1 MESTRVCPIQNTS
14 YPTVRDSSNMTP
26 AAQKQAAVDIEDA
39 PQTAQQRLDESTILS
54 SVDTL
59 KQALM
64 FPGVKWCLREY
75 FNRDKADQLMKAK
88 GGVLSA
94 DHRKTLARFLRHAC
108 RDTEGK
114 WYVESKYD
122 FSTKK
127 NPACKEQGL
136 GRIYGDVTLGT
147 LPADVRNYIADRCKD
162 VDVKNSHPTMLLLE
176 CQEAGV
182 ADVAVHLKQYVE
194 HRQAVLERLGEDY
207 GLSTYEDRKQAVVVV
222 LNGGSP
228 PKYQNEGK
236 GAYFLH
242 KLKKEVNMLS
252 TLLSLKPDEYASI
265 MESAKKLKG
274 KVTFLHYLM
283 CRKELQLLVEIASCF
298 MKRGQDI
305 NSLIYDGLLVRLEP
319 GQDIT
324 AKDLEQVVAEVRE
337 RTGCE
342 FDLAVK
348 SMDSPYTELLA
359 AEGLAPGPLVD
370 DDYAAGVFVD
380 LYGRDNFRLIGKH
393 IHLFNKDT
401 GMWGCDPADLQKAV
415 HRHKGDLLLGE
426 ESKINYG
433 GDFNNVKKMLSMV
446 PNHIEADNEFY
457 ANNLDSS
464 LGKLLFK
471 DGIYDFDTDK
481 FSPGFDPKVVFKGRI
496 DRNFDR
502 CRKSEAKAHL
512 MKVMWEDPYTKQ
524 QLEDGVSLCE
534 RIALARALWGDY
546 RARKF
551 YIMVGNTSTGKGLL
565 QDAVTKSCGSFVG
578 TFDINA
584 FVRNPN
590 SGADAAKQ
598 LSWLKMIVDLRIA
611 LSSEASHNST
621 LDGVLL
627 KMAVSGGDRLTLR
640 RNREDEE
647 ICVNR
652 STIFAACND
661 VPKIE
666 PCDKPVVNRV
676 GGVFEKLVSFLA
688 NPNPFRPDHEKQV
701 EEGLKDLFKKPEYQS
716 AFLSILLDAYQTYKK
731 QGHTVPGSVAAAIDE
746 WVVNEAGLTG
756 LLSKAYD
763 TVLDANQRPSKEC
776 WVTFAQLRE
785 DLLVNGVGEKRS
797 KLNMTETKLGT
808 ELAAL
813 GYEKGT
819 KGAKTLKGR
828 NTTVAVR
835 YGLRR
840 IDPDDV
846 VVLDGGTSSGTSPKQ
861 EGEAADF
868 NDL

>member
-26 AAQKQAAVDIEDA
+26 AAQTQAAVDIEDA

-162 VDVKNSHPTMLLLE
+162 VDVKNSPPTMLLLE

-242 KLKKEVNMLS
+242 KLKEVNMLS
-252 TLLSLKPDEYASI
+252 TLLSLKPEYASI

-274 KVTFLHYLM
+274 KVRFLHYLM

-359 AEGLAPGPLVD
+359 AEGLALGPLVD

-401 GMWGCDPADLQKAV
+401 GMWGCDPANLQKAV

-481 FSPGFDPKVVFKGRI
+481 FSPGFDPKV
-496 DRNFDR
+496 
-502 CRKSEAKAHL
+502 
-512 MKVMWEDPYTKQ
+512 T
-524 QLEDGVSLCE
+524 
-534 RIALARALWGDY
+534 
-546 RARKF
+546 
-551 YIMVGNTSTGKGLL
+551 
-565 QDAVTKSCGSFVG
+565 
-578 TFDINA
+578 
-584 FVRNPN
+584 
-590 SGADAAKQ
+590 
-598 LSWLKMIVDLRIA
+598 
-611 LSSEASHNST
+611 
-621 LDGVLL
+621 
-627 KMAVSGGDRLTLR
+627 
-640 RNREDEE
+640 
-647 ICVNR
+647 
-652 STIFAACND
+652 
-661 VPKIE
+661 
-666 PCDKPVVNRV
+666 
-676 GGVFEKLVSFLA
+676 
-688 NPNPFRPDHEKQV
+688 
-701 EEGLKDLFKKPEYQS
+701 
-716 AFLSILLDAYQTYKK
+716 
-731 QGHTVPGSVAAAIDE
+731 VAA
-746 WVVNEAGLTG
+746 
-756 LLSKAYD
+756 S
-763 TVLDANQRPSKEC
+763 QRPRP
-776 WVTFAQLRE
+776 T
-785 DLLVNGVGEKRS
+785 
-797 KLNMTETKLGT
+797 
-808 ELAAL
+808 
-813 GYEKGT
+813 
-819 KGAKTLKGR
+819 
-828 NTTVAVR
+828 
-835 YGLRR
+835 
-840 IDPDDV
+840 
-846 VVLDGGTSSGTSPKQ
+846 
-861 EGEAADF
+861 
-868 NDL
+868 